1 MYKDIGRRLTQGHNT
16 SETPFGVWTSC
27 HLLVSSLLQCV
38 GLSSIRAEQLMWIL
52 KMVVVSTV
60 YWAKYA
66 TLKKFFILGQQ
77 PHRSGLLLPM
87 IYQNLKYINAPS
99 HPTVHISWYT
109 TSTSTQH
116 IFTLPHTPR
125 LSQGTRSR
133 KTIQSKIIL
142 ITDGAFWEVWRGQH
156 NMRRPVWAFSFYATT
171 FHSA

>member
-1 MYKDIGRRLTQGHNT
+1 MYKDLGRRLTQGHNT
-16 SETPFGVWTSC
+16 SETPLRVWTSC

-38 GLSSIRAEQLMWIL
+38 GLLSILAEKLMWIL

-87 IYQNLKYINAPS
+87 IYQNLKYIKAPS

-109 TSTSTQH
+109 MSTSMQH
-116 IFTLPHTPR
+116 VFTLLHTPR
-125 LSQGTRSR
+125 LSQGTRPR

-142 ITDGAFWEVWRGQH
+142 ITVEAFWEVQREQRDR
-156 NMRRPVWAFSFYATT
+156 RRPVWAFSFYATT